1 MAGNRIARKVVT
13 EVYGETLVKSGVTI
27 RPGDLVT
34 LDSNL
39 EAVLSVAASVGPKRV
54 ALENA
59 LYGESLTDNYT
70 GGDNLK
76 YIIPRSG
83 DVVQLRIASSVS
95 KGDVLRRKAAGEVD
109 DGGSEEV
116 IGIALE
122 AGSSADGLIDVEI
135 A

>member
-1 MAGNRIARKVVT
+1 MAGNRIARNVVT
-13 EVYGETLVKSGVTI
+13 EVYRETLVKSGVTI